1 MEDFLCKSAMKVKQE
16 VCGNWNEYW
25 ANATFID
32 MEEDVNEKNH
42 LFVLTK
48 SIPSKSNE

>member
-1 MEDFLCKSAMKVKQE
+1 MENFCKSAIKVKQE

-25 ANATFID
+25 ASATFID
-32 MEEDVNEKNH
+32 MEEKNN